1 MSDLDDAVHAVQE
14 KILDITVPI
23 LDRGEEHDVHIVM
36 SAMCGLTAMFAAG
49 EGVNRK
55 FLLERMSELYDQYL
69 RINDITEH

>member
-14 KILDITVPI
+14 KILDIVVPI

-49 EGVNRK
+49 EGFSRK
-55 FLLERMSELYDQYL
+55 FLLKRMAELYDQYE
-69 RINDITEH
+69 RITNVTEH